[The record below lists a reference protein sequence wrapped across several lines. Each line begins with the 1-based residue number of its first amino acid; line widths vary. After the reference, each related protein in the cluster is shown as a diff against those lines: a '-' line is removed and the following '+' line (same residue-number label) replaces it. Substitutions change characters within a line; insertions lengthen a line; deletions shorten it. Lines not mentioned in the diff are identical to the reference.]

1 MRGPEPNLGTQ
12 MREFAQDALK
22 QQRLLG
28 GRGEQFQEAMGAGR
42 FGAAA
47 QIAKGIERKAN
58 EQQRR
63 EDISKLGGA
72 LEKQL
77 KSNIGVFGA
86 RTAAEKGLGS
96 KTAGEFSKMSA
107 ADQARELGIKTTGK
121 SMADLRR
128 EIDSTV
134 DGIKKTNEGMKESQA
149 QLEAAKKAGGD
160 GAGDGA
166 TPQADPITKILE
178 EVTKIKEFI
187 DKKLPMQA
195 LAQ

>member
-1 MRGPEPNLGTQ
+1 
-12 MREFAQDALK
+12 
-22 QQRLLG
+22 
-28 GRGEQFQEAMGAGR
+28 
-42 FGAAA
+42 
-47 QIAKGIERKAN
+47 
-58 EQQRR
+58 
-63 EDISKLGGA
+63 
-72 LEKQL
+72 
-77 KSNIGVFGA
+77 
-86 RTAAEKGLGS
+86 
-96 KTAGEFSKMSA
+96 MSA